1 MRNKL
6 TVLCIVAIFLLAQ
19 VVVLAEKPA
28 DVATKKAGTC
38 AGNSHVCWDENGVK
52 FKDPE
57 LFPGNGAPEAVQG
70 PPAKGERGIIGRAG
84 NSNNA
89 FVELWRKNPDTWEVL
104 IDQAWGKL
112 RYNVEGSEFAY
123 HFTGH
128 MLEPG
133 TEYALIVY
141 IDPWPGTG
149 GALLAE
155 GMADEYGN
163 LLLKG
168 SMDLNG
174 DLEEAKIWLV
184 YADDYDGEK
193 MTSWNPDGYLFEY
206 DLISYTDTDS

>member
-1 MRNKL
+1 MRSKL
-6 TVLCIVAIFLLAQ
+6 TVLCIVALFLLAQ
-19 VVVLAEKPA
+19 AVVLAEKPA
-28 DVATKKAGTC
+28 EAAAKKANTC
-38 AGNSHVCWDENGVK
+38 AGNSHVCWDKDGIK
-52 FKDPE
+52 FKDPD
-57 LFPGNGAPEAVQG
+57 LFPGNGAPEVVPG

-89 FVELWRKNPDTWEVL
+89 FVELWSKDPDTWEVL

-112 RYNVEGSEFAY
+112 RHNVEGPEFEY

-133 TEYALIVY
+133 AEYALIVY
-141 IDPWPGTG
+141 VDPWPGTG

-155 GMADEYGN
+155 GMADDYGE

-168 SMDLNG
+168 SMDLNM
-174 DLEEAKIWLV
+174 DLVNAKIWLV

-193 MTSWNPDGYLFEY
+193 LTAWNPDGYLFEY
-206 DLISYTDTDS
+206 DLVSYTDTDS